1 LGDLADVLVD
11 AVHGGASVGFV
22 LPFDL
27 EDATAYWRRVLRD
40 VEAGAALLIGS
51 FAGDRVDGTVQLR
64 LEMPP
69 NQPHRAEVAKLLVH
83 RRARSRGLGEALLAA
98 AEAEARRRGR
108 TLLVLDTI
116 AGSDAERLYRHT
128 GWTLAGTVPD
138 YALMPTGSEPRATAI
153 FWKRLAHAD

>member
-1 LGDLADVLVD
+1 M
-11 AVHGGASVGFV
+11 

-40 VEAGAALLIGS
+40 VESGATLLLGA
-51 FAGDRVDGTVQLR
+51 AGDRVDGTVQLR

-83 RRARSRGLGEALLAA
+83 RRARRRGLGEVLLAA
-98 AEAEARRRGR
+98 AEAEARRRRR

-116 AGSDAERLYRHT
+116 TGSEAERLYRRT
-128 GWTLAGTVPD
+128 GWTLAGAVPG

-153 FWKRLAHAD
+153 FWKRLAQAA